1 MTGEEEFR
9 AVAAAHPEAT
19 DIHAEE
25 GGLCF
30 VRERGRLIRE
40 TAGDL
45 LPWLLSRLP
54 PERREELAER
64 GACDGSF
71 SLGSTRCRLHVYRA
85 AGKISAAV
93 RRSSISGKRGGT
105 RLPFLPAC
113 GRRCG
118 KTRM

>member
-45 LPWLLSRLP
+45 LPWLISRLP

-64 GACDGSF
+64 GACDGRGAVSMY
-71 SLGSTRCRLHVYRA
+71 TARR
-85 AGKISAAV
+85 GKS
-93 RRSSISGKRGGT
+93 R
-105 RLPFLPAC
+105 
-113 GRRCG
+113 RRCG
-118 KTRM
+118 CCRPWRRCRMILIRPGLKSSPV

>member
-45 LPWLLSRLP
+45 LPWLISRLP
-54 PERREELAER
+54 PEGERSLRSGAPATGRFLWEARGAVSMYTARRENLGG
-64 GACDGSF
+64 GA
-71 SLGSTRCRLHVYRA
+71 A
-85 AGKISAAV
+85 AAV
-93 RRSSISGKRGGT
+93 
-105 RLPFLPAC
+105 P
-113 GRRCG
+113 GRASERP
-118 KTRM
+118 